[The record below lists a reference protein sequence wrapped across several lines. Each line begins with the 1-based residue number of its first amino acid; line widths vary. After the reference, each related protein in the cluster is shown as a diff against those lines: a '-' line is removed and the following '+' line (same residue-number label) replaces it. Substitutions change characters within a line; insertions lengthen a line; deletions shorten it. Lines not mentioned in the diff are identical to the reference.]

1 MKLKKES
8 EGIYRMEIKESKK
21 NLVSRKKIEKNK
33 TRIRQNMLFL
43 SGVLVV
49 EFIYIVL
56 SLG

>member
-33 TRIRQNMLFL
+33 TRIRQNLLFL
-43 SGVLVV
+43 SGLLVV
-49 EFIYIVL
+49 ECIYIVL

>member
-1 MKLKKES
+1 
-8 EGIYRMEIKESKK
+8 MEIKESKK